1 MFSLIAH
8 VQKLLFA
15 LLFMAKHDYFPYW
28 LFPNMLMFLHSYSQE
43 FAKKRFSLLL
53 VSKNDYFPYC
63 FLPKMTISQIHIGKN
78 GQLILF
84 SLFSLAK
91 TIFAILFMTKN
102 NYFPYLLFMAKTD
115 DFPYCLWPK
124 MVSFNIAYV

>member
-1 MFSLIAH
+1 MFSLIAY
-8 VQKLLFA
+8 VQKLLLA

-43 FAKKRFSLLL
+43 FAKNRFSLLL
-53 VSKNDYFPYC
+53 VSKNDHFPYC
-63 FLPKMTISQIHIGKN
+63 FLPKMMISQMRIGKN
-78 GQLILF
+78 RQLILV
-84 SLFSLAK
+84 SLFFLSK

-102 NYFPYLLFMAKTD
+102 DYFHDLLFMAKTD
-115 DFPYCLWPK
+115 YFPSCLWPK